1 MPTSAV
7 AVQTVVQSIAV
18 QLIKLK
24 IYIMKNWILKN
35 KMYGIGAVAGAIA
48 GFLYWKYVGCL
59 TGTCAITSNPVRSTI
74 YFAILGAL
82 LFSLFNKD
90 PKTKINSANR

>member
-1 MPTSAV
+1 
-7 AVQTVVQSIAV
+7 
-18 QLIKLK
+18 
-24 IYIMKNWILKN
+24 MKNWILKN
-35 KMYGIGAVAGAIA
+35 KLYGIGAVAGAIA

-82 LFSLFNKD
+82 LFSLFKKDKNK
-90 PKTKINSANR
+90 NQ

>member
-1 MPTSAV
+1 
-7 AVQTVVQSIAV
+7 
-18 QLIKLK
+18 
-24 IYIMKNWILKN
+24 MKNWILKN
-35 KMYGIGAVAGAIA
+35 KLYGIGAVAGAIA

-82 LFSLFNKD
+82 LFSLFKKD
-90 PKTKINSANR
+90 QKQTSIVQTDEIIH